1 MRFRCIFFPIT
12 IIRGLISIGLF
23 ALLLSGSL
31 VFAQDS
37 SQNIGSEIKGE
48 GYIKIVTKSRTLNVR
63 QKASSRSPVIGSLP
77 NGSQVP
83 FTGVTA
89 DDTVNLNGFWYQV
102 EYVNGKLG
110 WVSGS
115 YSEKIPASKKLTT
128 SLTAKQEN
136 NELNQVEEK
145 KPVTRINE
153 NNVQNEL
160 QPNEIVKTPAT
171 ETKKDSAQVESKG
184 FFKNLFSSKP
194 KQKIKNPVQNE
205 QSTTG
210 KPLASIDGF
219 RSAKFG
225 MGRAEVTKAIFK
237 DFGIASGK
245 IAIISHPTE
254 HTQSLGISIDNLLPN
269 AGKSQAVY
277 VFGYKSKRLMQ
288 VNIVTGHPF
297 DKDVTPQQVVN
308 AGNLLGNHFFK
319 KRYQEDGLVAHARLS
334 DGSVLI
340 FRGKDQKG
348 RMALLRLSNPQPNA
362 KKDDDL
368 KITLTLSYIEK
379 PGQPDTYQL
388 NEKDF

>member
-1 MRFRCIFFPIT
+1 
-12 IIRGLISIGLF
+12 
-23 ALLLSGSL
+23 
-31 VFAQDS
+31 
-37 SQNIGSEIKGE
+37 
-48 GYIKIVTKSRTLNVR
+48 
-63 QKASSRSPVIGSLP
+63 
-77 NGSQVP
+77 
-83 FTGVTA
+83 
-89 DDTVNLNGFWYQV
+89 V
-102 EYVNGKLG
+102 EYAKGKLG
-110 WVSGS
+110 WISAD
-115 YSEKIPASKKLTT
+115 YSKKIQAPEKFTT
-128 SLTAKQEN
+128 SLTAKQES
-136 NELNQVEEK
+136 NELSQVEEM
-145 KPVTRINE
+145 KPVEEINK
-153 NNVQNEL
+153 NNIQNEL
-160 QPNEIVKTPAT
+160 QSNEIVKTPAT
-171 ETKKDSAQVESKG
+171 ETKKDSAQVKSKG

-194 KQKIKNPVQNE
+194 TQKSKNPVKNE

-210 KPLASIDGF
+210 KSLAVIDGF

-225 MGRAEVTKAIFK
+225 MGRAEVTKAIFE

-245 IAIISHPTE
+245 IAIINHPTE

-269 AGKSQAVY
+269 AGTSQAVY

-319 KRYQEDGLVAHARLS
+319 KQYQKDGLVAHARLN

-362 KKDDDL
+362 KKGDDL

-388 NEKDF
+388 NDKDF